1 MPREGTLRGLAA
13 LYEAAEDP
21 WDHLTSP
28 YERAKYDATL
38 EACGPGPFACAVEVG
53 CGIGALTARLAPRCG
68 RLIALDC
75 IPAAVAR
82 ARARTAALPG
92 VEILEG
98 QAPAALPRLRPD
110 LILFSEVL
118 YFLTPEEIDA
128 CAAWAAP
135 AARIVSV
142 NWTGETAQPL
152 TGEEAADR
160 LAAALRRAPVRR
172 REEGY
177 LLDVL

>member
-1 MPREGTLRGLAA
+1 MPREDTLRRLSA
-13 LYEAAEDP
+13 LYAAAEDP
-21 WDHLTSP
+21 WAHLTSP
-28 YERAKYDATL
+28 YERAKYEATL
-38 EACGPGPFACAVEVG
+38 AACGPGPLACAVEVG
-53 CGIGALTARLAPRCG
+53 CGIGALTARLAPRCA

-82 ARARTAALPG
+82 ARARTASLPN

-98 QAPAALPRLRPD
+98 QAPEALPALAPD
-110 LILFSEVL
+110 LVLFSEVL

-128 CAAWAAP
+128 CAAWAAR
-135 AARIVSV
+135 AGRIVSV
-142 NWTGETAQPL
+142 NWTGDTAQAL

-160 LAAALRRAPVRR
+160 LAAALSRRPTRR

-177 LLDVL
+177 LLDVF